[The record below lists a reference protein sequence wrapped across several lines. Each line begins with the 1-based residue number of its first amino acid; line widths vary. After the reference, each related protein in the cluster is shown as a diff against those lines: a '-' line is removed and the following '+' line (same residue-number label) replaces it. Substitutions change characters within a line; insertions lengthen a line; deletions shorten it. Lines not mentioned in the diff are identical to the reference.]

1 MSMHMCRRSAHGP
14 LRWRI
19 TAIGVLAVLGCGRD
33 SEPTMPGVQ
42 PPVALTVAPSVL
54 RLMVGGSANVSA
66 TAVDARKQ
74 VVSVSL
80 LWSSA
85 DPTIATVGERDGA
98 VVAVSPGSTKVT
110 VTAGPLSATATVI
123 VRPPDPPVAI
133 SVSRPSVSLIVG
145 GIERLVAQATDSGG
159 RTTSS
164 TFAWSSADP
173 SIATVGRLDGVVT
186 GIATGTTRVTV
197 TTGTVS
203 ASASVSV
210 IEFAGAFAFTRETLP
225 GSGPLSSDVLLYS
238 GSPAPLRSL
247 PRPLEFASVASPAW
261 SPDGRMLVVEAIHA
275 FFGPPQYEWVERAS
289 DLYVLDASAPTLPWR
304 ALTTNGLSTSPS
316 WSPDGKR
323 IAYLAQDQLFATNR
337 VSIVDASGGAPRR
350 LTLIAGYYGRP
361 RWSPDGKRLA
371 VSSTAVGTG
380 STRIIVVNV
389 DGSIST
395 AFTSVGVPY
404 DPSWSPDGTRL
415 VFSRSR
421 NGSGSAPTFEVVVS
435 DVTGSNVRV
444 VVSLPEYATEPT
456 WSPDGRR
463 ILFSSSG
470 GLRVVNIDGSQLT
483 RVTSTPEGS
492 WDRAPAWIP

>member
-1 MSMHMCRRSAHGP
+1 MSIHACRRSAHRP
-14 LRWRI
+14 VRLSI
-19 TAIGVLAVLGCGRD
+19 TVIAVLVVLACGRD
-33 SEPTMPGVQ
+33 SEPTVPGVR
-42 PPVALTVAPSVL
+42 PAVALTVAPSVL

-66 TAVDARKQ
+66 KAVDARNR
-74 VVSVSL
+74 VVSVSS

-98 VVAVSPGSTKVT
+98 VVAISPGSTT
-110 VTAGPLSATATVI
+110 VTATAGTLTATATVF

-133 SVSRPSVSLIVG
+133 SISRSSVSLLIG

-159 RTTSS
+159 RTTN
-164 TFAWSSADP
+164 TAFEWSSADP
-173 SIATVGRLDGVVT
+173 SVATVGPVDGVVT

-203 ASASVSV
+203 ASATVSV
-210 IEFAGAFAFTRETLP
+210 VEFAGSFAFTRETLP
-225 GSGPLSSDVLLYS
+225 GAGPLSSDVLLYS
-238 GSPAPLRSL
+238 GSPAPLQSL
-247 PRPLEFASVASPAW
+247 PRPLEFGSVASPAW
-261 SPDGRMLVVEAIHA
+261 SPDGTMLVVEGIHA

-289 DLYVLDASAPTLPWR
+289 DLYVLDASAPTLPWQ

-316 WSPDGKR
+316 WSPDGKQ
-323 IAYLAQDQLFATNR
+323 IAYLEQDQLFATNR

-350 LTLIAGYYGRP
+350 LTLIDGYYGRP

-371 VSSTAVGTG
+371 FSATAVGTG
-380 STRIIVVNV
+380 PTRIIVVNL

-404 DPSWSPDGTRL
+404 DPSWSPDVTQL